1 MAVSPEVCEVDAEN
15 VITVTPSLN
24 MAKQR
29 SPVPVEDGITRM
41 IRSSCF
47 YWVTVADDVDRR
59 SQ

>member
-1 MAVSPEVCEVDAEN
+1 MSPEVCEVDAEN

-29 SPVPVEDGITRM
+29 SFVPVEDGITRM
-41 IRSSCF
+41 IRSSRF
-47 YWVTVADDVDRR
+47 YWVTVANDVDRR